1 MLSVAQAMTRR
12 GSAGVPLPDVY
23 PSLKARGARIC
34 RSQLTLVVGP
44 ASAGKSMLTFNLLAR
59 MGVPALGF
67 LLDTDELTASA
78 RFASIVTNEPFVQIK
93 DQIIAGQ
100 GDHYREAILA
110 RMPYVQASFHAPT
123 ADQVALEMDAFEARY
138 GVFPHA
144 VLVDNLGNQTSQFGD
159 EWAVLKA
166 LTLEYDQMARA
177 TQSAVIAC
185 HHTTDLE
192 SCEPAQRTKILGR
205 ISQYARLI
213 LSVGFNPETG
223 EYKVAIVKNSSG
235 RTDAAALHPVCLY
248 GDPARM
254 LLREYADP
262 DPIVTGQPMEPAQ
275 GAWDFS

>member
-1 MLSVAQAMTRR
+1 MLSVAQAMQRR

-23 PSLKARGARIC
+23 PSLRDRGARIC

-44 ASAGKSMLTFNLLAR
+44 ASAGKSMLTFNLLAK

-78 RFASIVTNEPFVQIK
+78 RFAAILTGEKFDAIK
-93 DQIIAGQ
+93 AKIIAGN
-100 GDHYREAILA
+100 GDFYRDRILEK
-110 RMPYVQASFHAPT
+110 MPYVQASFHAPD
-123 ADQVALEMDAFEARY
+123 AERVHLEMDAFCERF
-138 GVFPHA
+138 GQPPDA

-166 LTLEYDQMARA
+166 LTLEYDQLARE

-223 EYKVAIVKNSSG
+223 EYKIAIVKNSSG
-235 RTDAAALHPVCLY
+235 RTDAAALHPVTLY

-254 LLREYADP
+254 LLSELY
-262 DPIVTGQPMEPAQ
+262 EPEPPKQ
-275 GAWDFS
+275 QAWTF